1 MKIKIIIITILCVIL
16 GLGAFGYFR
25 YYYVFGEGVK
35 SGELNYV
42 VKKGYI
48 FKTYEGKIIQNG
60 LKSAPAN
67 GGTIQSNEFIFS
79 IEDENVALRLME
91 MGDRTVD
98 LYYKE
103 YFHTLP
109 WRGNSVYVVDSF
121 VVKTNDL
128 AKVSEI
134 RLNKNELNMYVGDKK
149 KLNAA
154 IYPEESSERFGITW
168 SSENNAVA
176 TVSSDGTITAMAE
189 GETSIVA
196 SVGTI
201 SAKCFV
207 TVNEN
212 SEEE

>member
-16 GLGAFGYFR
+16 GIGAFGYFR

-60 LKSAPAN
+60 LKSAPTN

-79 IEDENVALRLME
+79 IEDENVALKLME

-121 VVKTNDL
+121 IVKNNETV
-128 AKVSEI
+128 KVSEI
-134 RLNKNELNMYVGDKK
+134 LLNKNELQMKVGDKK
-149 KLNAA
+149 RLNAA
-154 IYPEESSERFGITW
+154 IYPEESGEKFSISW

-176 TVSSDGTITAMAE
+176 TVAPDGTITAMAE
-189 GETSIVA
+189 GETSIIA
-196 SVGTI
+196 SAGNI

-207 TVNEN
+207 TIDEN
-212 SEEE
+212 GEEE

>member
-16 GLGAFGYFR
+16 GIGAFGYFR

-60 LKSAPAN
+60 LKSAPSN

-79 IEDENVALRLME
+79 IEDENVALKLME

-121 VVKTNDL
+121 IVKTNDIVK
-128 AKVSEI
+128 ASEI
-134 RLNKNELNMYVGDKK
+134 LLNKNELHMTVGSKK

-154 IYPEESSERFGITW
+154 IYPEESNERAITW

>member
-16 GLGAFGYFR
+16 GIGAFGYFR

-60 LKSAPAN
+60 LKSAPTN

-79 IEDENVALRLME
+79 IEDENVALKLME

-103 YFHTLP
+103 YFHALP

-121 VVKTNDL
+121 IVKNNETV
-128 AKVSEI
+128 KVSEI
-134 RLNKNELNMYVGDKK
+134 LLNKNELQMKVGDKK
-149 KLNAA
+149 RLNAA
-154 IYPEESSERFGITW
+154 IYPEESGEKFSISW

-176 TVSSDGTITAMAE
+176 KVAQDGTITAMAE
-189 GETSIVA
+189 GESSIIA
-196 SVGTI
+196 SAGNI

-207 TVNEN
+207 TIDEN
-212 SEEE
+212 GEE

>member
-16 GLGAFGYFR
+16 GIGAFGYFR

-60 LKSAPAN
+60 LKSAPTN

-79 IEDENVALRLME
+79 IEDENVALKLME

-121 VVKTNDL
+121 IVKNNETV
-128 AKVSEI
+128 KVSEI
-134 RLNKNELNMYVGDKK
+134 LLNKNELQMKVGDKK
-149 KLNAA
+149 RLNAA
-154 IYPEESSERFGITW
+154 IYPEESGEKFSISW

-176 TVSSDGTITAMAE
+176 TVAPDGTITAMAE
-189 GETSIVA
+189 GETTIIA
-196 SVGTI
+196 SAGNI

-207 TVNEN
+207 TIDEN
-212 SEEE
+212 GEEE

>member
-16 GLGAFGYFR
+16 GIGAFGYFR

-60 LKSAPAN
+60 LKSAPTN

-79 IEDENVALRLME
+79 IEDENVALKLME

-121 VVKTNDL
+121 IVKTNDIVK
-128 AKVSEI
+128 ASEI
-134 RLNKNELNMYVGDKK
+134 LLNKNELHMTVGSKK

-154 IYPEESSERFGITW
+154 IYPEESNERAITW

>member
-1 MKIKIIIITILCVIL
+1 MKLKLIIFSILFVLL
-16 GLGAFGYFR
+16 GLSAFIYFR

-60 LKSAPAN
+60 LKSAPSN

-79 IEDENVALRLME
+79 IEDENVALKLME

-121 VVKTNDL
+121 IVKTKDL

-134 RLNKNELNMYVGDKK
+134 RLNKDELNMKVGDKK

-154 IYPEESSERFGITW
+154 IYPEESSERFSISW

-176 TVSSDGTITAMAE
+176 TVSSDGTIIAMAE
-189 GETSIVA
+189 GETAIVA
-196 SVGTI
+196 SAGNI

-207 TVNEN
+207 TVDEE
-212 SEEE
+212 SEE

>member
-79 IEDENVALRLME
+79 IEDESVALKLME

-121 VVKTNDL
+121 IVKANDIVK
-128 AKVSEI
+128 ASEI
-134 RLNKNELNMYVGDKK
+134 LLNKNELHMTVGSKK

-154 IYPEESSERFGITW
+154 IYPEESNERAITW
-168 SSENNAVA
+168 NSENNAVA

>member
-1 MKIKIIIITILCVIL
+1 MKIKIIIITIICVIL

-79 IEDENVALRLME
+79 IEDESVALKLME

-121 VVKTNDL
+121 IVKTNDIVK
-128 AKVSEI
+128 ASEI
-134 RLNKNELNMYVGDKK
+134 LLNKNELHMTVGSKK

-154 IYPEESSERFGITW
+154 IYPEESNERAITW
-168 SSENNAVA
+168 NSENNAVA